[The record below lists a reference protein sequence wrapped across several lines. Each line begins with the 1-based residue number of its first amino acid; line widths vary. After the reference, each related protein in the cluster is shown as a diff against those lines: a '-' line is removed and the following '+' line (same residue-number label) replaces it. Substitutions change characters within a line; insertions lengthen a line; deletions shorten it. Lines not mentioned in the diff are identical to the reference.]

1 MILCHT
7 VAFLTIL
14 YLKQRPGLPL
24 HSELVVAE
32 LTEAGSWGRQ
42 PVLQTAAVDGG
53 QGPWTFTG
61 GQQFLLGSA
70 VMTDTTHGVLWHGT
84 EDKKDGRH
92 FDFHSIG
99 DKFVSENVI
108 QKCNY
113 VNQHKLQE
121 HNVQIAGSTHNATA
135 TTFFIVFIPFKQFQA
150 GENVQKSYILT
161 LFQNLK
167 LIHASS

>member
-1 MILCHT
+1 MNLCHT

-53 QGPWTFTG
+53 QGPGTFTG

-99 DKFVSENVI
+99 VPLISLRQRMWYKNVI
-108 QKCNY
+108 MLISINCRNITY
-113 VNQHKLQE
+113 KLLEAHTMLLLPHFSLYSSHSNNFRQE
-121 HNVQIAGSTHNATA
+121 RMFKNL
-135 TTFFIVFIPFKQFQA
+135 TFWHFFK
-150 GENVQKSYILT
+150 T
-161 LFQNLK
+161 
-167 LIHASS
+167 